1 MIKKLPGS
9 SDASAL
15 EIFRLQRQ
23 CDRVRAENQLHSIDQ
38 QDEEAICQRVLR
50 IPSPHAIESSDGAHN
65 DRFSEVALVG
75 VGAFGLVFSCVDAD
89 QGGREVAVKMLRP
102 SRQNDRV
109 ARERFL
115 EEIRVMSGF
124 NHPGIVRV
132 FGTGEI
138 DQLPY
143 MIAEFAD
150 AGSLASLIHETTDLI
165 TPRQAAWLVSRIAE
179 AVGEAHSTAILHRD
193 IKPGNILLRRESPE
207 KSEGLG
213 LWPLLTDFGLSKNL
227 SPQTNMLLTIDGEVL
242 GTLSYM
248 SPEQVRGQ
256 SLKTQSDL
264 FSLGVILH
272 ELVYTRHPFLEDN
285 DFQTRNNIVQS
296 PPFKPLGY
304 THRIPAPLD
313 AIISKC
319 LQKNPEDRY
328 PHASDLAKD
337 LKHFLNGEPISVAA
351 PTVWQLI
358 LLWTNRHPIA
368 TTFLATVLCCVI
380 AGVLLLSREWRIQW
394 ELAKDS
400 RALADDRAKISQLFL
415 ESMRVT
421 NNGINDTILAGKRVL
436 PTELLQ
442 TLDRQ
447 IPLLEDA
454 RALSPDDDMLS
465 RQLQIMCH
473 YKSLCHNIAT
483 GLPEQFSTQEQF
495 ANAIGARKKS
505 LGYIENLLSRFPDDE
520 SLMIAKINGEYL
532 MSTLVRNQGDPAQ
545 GQEWNAKTL
554 ESAESFLKKH
564 PRHLYVTE
572 TANVARL
579 ERSLLTADETPEE
592 SIGVLEEVI
601 NGNLQLFSE
610 NPSRT
615 SLFIN
620 SVYALIL
627 RSNLLLRNDRDQE
640 ASEDFSRIESLF
652 VDHRGLL
659 QDDWQGT
666 EWLWKCYMYRC
677 QALFEK
683 GRFAE
688 TEVTAVRWLSRLE
701 TLRTPSYM
709 VIQQYR
715 FDGREFITLFPIYCR
730 WLALSKID
738 SESDSFAE
746 AEQELIAALSEC
758 RAVSD
763 SGLDNFVRAAETS
776 GQPVDRLKVLLEQ
789 VRAVAPRSQV
799 EPETEGTS
807 KNTDSESP

>member
-23 CDRVRAENQLHSIDQ
+23 CDRVRAENQLHSIDH
-38 QDEEAICQRVLR
+38 QDEEAICQRILH
-50 IPSPHAIESSDGAHN
+50 IPSLHAIESSDGDREN
-65 DRFSEVALVG
+65 RFSKVTLVG
-75 VGAFGLVFSCVDAD
+75 VGAFGLVFSCLDAD

-124 NHPGIVRV
+124 DHPGIVRV

-150 AGSLASLIHETTDLI
+150 AGSVASLIHETTDLV

-193 IKPGNILLRRESPE
+193 IKPGNILLRCESPQE
-207 KSEGLG
+207 TEGLG
-213 LWPLLTDFGLSKNL
+213 LRPLLTDFGLSKNL
-227 SPQTNMLLTIDGEVL
+227 SPQSNMLLTIDGEVL

-272 ELVYTRHPFLEDN
+272 ELAYGRHPFLEDN
-285 DFQTRNNIVQS
+285 DFQTRSNIVQS
-296 PPFKPLGY
+296 QPFKPLGY
-304 THRIPAPLD
+304 THRVPAPLD

-351 PTVWQLI
+351 LTVWQLI

-368 TTFLATVLCCVI
+368 STFLATVLCCVI
-380 AGVLLLSREWRIQW
+380 AGVLLLSREWQIQW
-394 ELAKDS
+394 ALAKDS

-421 NNGINDTILAGKRVL
+421 NSGINDTILAGQRVL

-454 RALSPDDDMLS
+454 LALSPDDNMLM
-465 RQLQIMCH
+465 RQLQIMYH
-473 YKSLCHNIAT
+473 YKSLCHNIAA
-483 GLPEQFSTQEQF
+483 GLPEQFSMQEEF
-495 ANAIGARKKS
+495 ANAIAARTKS

-520 SLMIAKINGEYL
+520 SLMIAKINGEYS
-532 MSTLVRNQGDPAQ
+532 MSTLVRNHGDPAQ
-545 GQEWNAKTL
+545 GREWNAKTL
-554 ESAESFLKKH
+554 ESADSFLKTH

-579 ERSLLTADETPEE
+579 ERSLLTADENPEE
-592 SIGVLEEVI
+592 SIGVLEEVSES
-601 NGNLQLFSE
+601 NFQLFSE

-627 RSNLLLRNDRDQE
+627 RSNLLLRNGRDSE
-640 ASEDFSRIESLF
+640 ASEAFSRIESLF
-652 VDHRGLL
+652 ADHRGLL
-659 QDDWQGT
+659 QHDWQGT

-683 GRFAE
+683 GRFVE
-688 TEVTAVRWLSRLE
+688 TEATAARWGLRLE
-701 TLRTPSYM
+701 TLRTANYM
-709 VIQQYR
+709 VIELHR
-715 FDGREFITLFPIYCR
+715 FDGREFITLFPIYYR
-730 WLALSKID
+730 WLALLKID

-763 SGLDNFVRAAETS
+763 AGLDNFVRAAETS

-789 VRAVAPRSQV
+789 VRSVAPRTQV
-799 EPETEGTS
+799 EPETEGKSNDTG
-807 KNTDSESP
+807 SESP